1 MVDLIE
7 INFEEYKELVYPEYL
22 KIFPEEERKELKT
35 IESNYKNKISKF
47 IKITESNQ
55 FIGFYM
61 INTVENNKYAQI
73 DYFAILTEYRNKGYG
88 TEAINVIKEKFTQ
101 YNGIFIE
108 IDKLGIGESEEESIL
123 RQKRAN
129 FYERLGFHKL
139 NFDLV
144 WFKTLILS
152 PYILMLNNSK
162 DTEDIIL
169 ESMFKIY
176 IAAHGKEKV
185 DRKCKVIK
193 IK

>member
-1 MVDLIE
+1 
-7 INFEEYKELVYPEYL
+7 
-22 KIFPEEERKELKT
+22 
-35 IESNYKNKISKF
+35 
-47 IKITESNQ
+47 
-55 FIGFYM
+55 M

-88 TEAINVIKEKFTQ
+88 TKAINVIKEKFTQ

-108 IDKLGIGESEEESIL
+108 IEKLGIGESEEENIL
-123 RQKRAN
+123 RQKRVN
-129 FYERLGFHKL
+129 FYQKLGFHKL

-152 PYILMLNNSK
+152 PYILILNNSK

-169 ESMFKIY
+169 ENIFKIY

-185 DRKCKVIK
+185 DRECKVIK
-193 IK
+193 IQ

>member
-73 DYFAILTEYRNKGYG
+73 DYFAILPEYRNKGYG
-88 TEAINVIKEKFTQ
+88 TKAINVIKEKFTQ

-108 IDKLGIGESEEESIL
+108 IEKLGIGESEEENIL
-123 RQKRAN
+123 RQKRVN
-129 FYERLGFHKL
+129 FYQKLGFHKL

-152 PYILMLNNSK
+152 PYILILNNSK